1 MVALVE
7 HDTALAPDLLD
18 REIGAAARLAVD
30 NERLEATIRAR
41 LRELRA
47 SRTRIVATADTARGR
62 LERDLHD
69 GAQQRLLTVSFELR
83 LLAAV
88 LAAAGAAAESRAAI
102 DWAMNETDAALSDL
116 RDLAHGIH
124 PVVLTEDGL
133 DGALASLAET
143 TAVPLVVMGGP
154 IGRCAGPAELA
165 AYLGVVEAIQQAEI
179 RGVER
184 VDVSVERGDETM
196 RLTIAGPT
204 IDERQRVRIEDRVGA
219 AGGHL
224 DVSQSGPG
232 HSLLALELPCA

>member
-7 HDTALAPDLLD
+7 HDAALDPDLLD

-47 SRTRIVATADTARGR
+47 SRTRIVAAADTARGR

-83 LLAAV
+83 LLATV
-88 LAAAGAAAESRAAI
+88 VAAADFAAESRAAI
-102 DWAMNETDAALSDL
+102 ERAMDETDAALSDL

-143 TAVPLVVMGGP
+143 TGVPLVLSGDP

-165 AYLGVVEAIQQAEI
+165 AYLGVLEAIRQAEI
-179 RGVER
+179 GGVER
-184 VDVSVERGDETM
+184 VDVSVERSDETM
-196 RLTIAGPT
+196 RLRIAGTT
-204 IDERQRVRIEDRVGA
+204 IGERQRVRIEDRVGA
-219 AGGHL
+219 AGGHVE
-224 DVSQSGPG
+224 VSQLGAGRSM
-232 HSLLALELPCA
+232 LTLELPCA